1 VELDVPPDA
10 EATTSDEHRPLPG
23 WLAVVLV
30 VGTSAAVLVLEILAG
45 RLLAPYVGVSVETYT
60 GIIGTVLA
68 GIAVGAWLGGVAA
81 DRVDPRRL
89 IPVLLVTGG
98 ALAIATVPTIRA
110 LGGAGDASSVGVT
123 LVLTAIGFLPSATV
137 LSAVPPAVVK
147 LQLRDLHDTGA
158 TVGRLSAYGTAGA
171 IVATFLTGFVLVA
184 IAAVTTIIIATGVLL
199 VVSGVVLWAVMP
211 GDVRRSSRSEITS
224 VSAFAGVALV
234 SAWMLGSPC
243 DSETTYYCV
252 SIETDADRASGR
264 VLVLDDLRHSY
275 VDLDD
280 PTYLDFWY
288 SRRMAEA
295 IELAAAD
302 PTVRVVHIGGGAL
315 TVPTWTQATHPA
327 SRQTVFEI
335 DQELVEFVVDEF
347 DRTTGPEAGLDV
359 VAGDARQ
366 SLRDVPDASVDIV
379 IGDAFGSR
387 AVPWHLA
394 TEEFVEDVAR
404 VLRPGGIYALNV
416 IDGAGQAFLSAETA
430 TIAAVL
436 PNVVVILSEGA
447 ADGRRGN
454 SVIVASD
461 RAVDAGRFD
470 PEAGRLVD
478 DIDEFVGGARL
489 LTDDFAPVD
498 QLLAPAS

>member
-1 VELDVPPDA
+1 VGLDVPPDGT
-10 EATTSDEHRPLPG
+10 TTSDRNRPLPG
-23 WLAVVLV
+23 WLAVTLV

-45 RLLAPYVGVSVETYT
+45 RLLAPYVGVSLETYT

-81 DRVDPRRL
+81 DRVDPHRL
-89 IPVLLVTGG
+89 IPALLVTGG

-110 LGGAGDASSVGVT
+110 LGDAGDASSVGVT

-147 LQLRDLHDTGA
+147 LQLRDLDDTGA
-158 TVGRLSAYGTAGA
+158 TVGRLSAYGTGGA

-184 IAAVTTIIIATGVLL
+184 IAAVTTIIISTGVLL
-199 VVSGVVLWAVMP
+199 VVSGIVLWAVMP
-211 GDVRRSSRSEITS
+211 NDVRRSSRSEITS
-224 VSAFAGVALV
+224 VSAVAGLALIG
-234 SAWMLGSPC
+234 AWWLGSPC
-243 DSETTYYCV
+243 DSETIYYCV
-252 SIETDADRASGR
+252 SIETDAERASGR

-288 SRRMAEA
+288 TRRMAEA
-295 IELAAAD
+295 IELAADGRSLRA
-302 PTVRVVHIGGGAL
+302 VHIGGGAL
-315 TVPTWTQATHPA
+315 TVPTWTQTTHPA

-335 DQELVEFVVDEF
+335 DHELIEFVVNEF
-347 DRTTGPEAGLDV
+347 DRTTGPAAGLDV

-366 SLRDVPDASVDIV
+366 SLREVPDGSVDIV
-379 IGDAFGSR
+379 VGDAFGSR

-394 TEEFVEDVAR
+394 TEEFVADVAR
-404 VLRPGGIYALNV
+404 VLRPRGIYALNV
-416 IDGAGQAFLSAETA
+416 IDGAGLAFLRAETA
-430 TIAAVL
+430 TVAAIF

-461 RAVDAGRFD
+461 RAFDASRFD
-470 PEAGRLVD
+470 PEAGRVVD
-478 DIDEFVGGARL
+478 DIDEFVGDATM

-498 QLLAPAS
+498 QLLVPAS

>member
-1 VELDVPPDA
+1 VGLDVPPDDT
-10 EATTSDEHRPLPG
+10 TTSDRNRPLPG
-23 WLAVVLV
+23 WLAVTLV
-30 VGTSAAVLVLEILAG
+30 VGTSASVLVLEILAG

-89 IPVLLVTGG
+89 IPALLVTGG

-110 LGGAGDASSVGVT
+110 LGDAGDASSVGVT

-147 LQLRDLHDTGA
+147 LQLRDLDDTGA
-158 TVGRLSAYGTAGA
+158 TVGRLSAYGTGGA
-171 IVATFLTGFVLVA
+171 IVATFLTGFVLVS

-199 VVSGVVLWAVMP
+199 VVSGIVLWAVMP
-211 GDVRRSSRSEITS
+211 DAVRRSSRSQITS
-224 VSAFAGVALV
+224 VSAVASLALV
-234 SAWMLGSPC
+234 GAWWLGSPC

-275 VDLDD
+275 VDLED

-288 SRRMAEA
+288 TRRMAEA
-295 IELAAAD
+295 IELAADDDRA
-302 PTVRVVHIGGGAL
+302 PRAVHIGGGAL
-315 TVPTWTQATHPA
+315 TVPTWTQTTHPA

-335 DQELVEFVVDEF
+335 DRELIEFVVDEF
-347 DRTTGPEAGLDV
+347 DRTTGPTAGLDV

-366 SLRDVPDASVDIV
+366 SLREVPDGSVDIV
-379 IGDAFGSR
+379 VGDAFGSR

-404 VLRPGGIYALNV
+404 VLRPRGIYALNV
-416 IDGAGQAFLSAETA
+416 IDGAGLAFLRAETA
-430 TIAAVL
+430 TVASVF
-436 PNVVVILSEGA
+436 PNVVVILGEGA
-447 ADGRRGN
+447 AAGRRGN

-461 RAVDAGRFD
+461 RPFDAGRFD
-470 PEAGRLVD
+470 AETGRLVD
-478 DIDEFVGGARL
+478 DIDEFVGDATV

-498 QLLAPAS
+498 QLLVPAS